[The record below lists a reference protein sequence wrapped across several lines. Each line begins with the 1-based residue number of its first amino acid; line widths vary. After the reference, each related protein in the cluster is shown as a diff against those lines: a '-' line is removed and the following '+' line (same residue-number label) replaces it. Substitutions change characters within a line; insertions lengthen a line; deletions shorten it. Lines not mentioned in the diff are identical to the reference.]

1 MWKGADFLLNGK
13 KIYNLPTI
21 FLLSKRSFPHN
32 IRFGKILMVMM
43 IMLIGAWGVKARE
56 EEGQP

>member
-1 MWKGADFLLNGK
+1 MEK
-13 KIYNLPTI
+13 KIYNLPTL